1 MSDYRGKKERLADVL
16 ARCQVRIEAARLEPE
31 DCPSPAEQRRIR
43 TDRLHKLGI
52 SLHRSVHDKVLSNTG
67 LLELLSETGPL
78 EGRSLITAQAFMARA
93 EPILALV
100 GCAGCGKSVAAAS
113 CAVNFEGT
121 CAWTTSPKLV
131 RLAAASFGPEALEY
145 RKLLGAE
152 LAIVDDVATE
162 GDPVRECAALIEFI
176 DARKHRKSIWTSNIA
191 QSSEDE
197 TVETWETRFR
207 DPRLHSRLKES
218 VVFVYDDGP
227 DLRGLA

>member
-1 MSDYRGKKERLADVL
+1 MNEHERRQARLADTL
-16 ARCQVRIEAARLEPE
+16 ARCRERIEAAQLAPE
-31 DCPSPAEQRRIR
+31 GIPSAAELRRQR

-52 SLHRSVHDKVLSNTG
+52 SLDRSVHDKVVTNEG
-67 LLELLSETGPL
+67 LLYGT
-78 EGRSLITAQAFMARA
+78 SLVSALNWIQAPNL

-100 GCAGCGKSVAAAS
+100 GCAGCGKSVAATVA
-113 CAVNFEGT
+113 AVNFTGI
-121 CAWTTSPKLV
+121 CVWITSPKLV
-131 RLAAASFGPEALEY
+131 RLAAASFGPDALEF
-145 RKLLGAE
+145 RKVLGAE

-197 TVETWETRFR
+197 TAETWETRFR

-218 VVFVYDDGP
+218 VVFVYDHGP
-227 DLRGLA
+227 DLRGTT